1 MTADDYERFRNVIT
15 GMARMFEREVD
26 AQLLDLYWLALRSW
40 PLDEFENTAAHLLG
54 TCRFMPRPVDF
65 NECRQAQLP
74 TAGEAWAQV
83 LDCVKRSD
91 YRRGITPG
99 GAIDAAVQAVGGF
112 AVIGFTDEEKLG
124 FVERRFSEAYK
135 DAQKVTATREHLPK
149 QITKQEAPKVM
160 AMISARTGYVPR

>member
-40 PLDEFENTAAHLLG
+40 PLAEFELTAAHLLG

-65 NECRQAQLP
+65 NETRQAQLP

-83 LDCVKRSD
+83 LECVKRSD

-99 GAIDAAVQAVGGF
+99 GHIDSAVQAVGGY
-112 AVIGFTDEEKLG
+112 AAIGFTDEDKLA
-124 FVERRFSEAYK
+124 FAERRFAEAYK
-135 DAQKVTATREHLPK
+135 DAQRVTAVREHLPK
-149 QITKQEAPKVM
+149 QITKQEAPKIM
-160 AMISARTGYVPR
+160 AQIAARTGYVRR